1 MSNYIEER
9 PWGKFEIL
17 HEGKTSK
24 VKEITV
30 NPGQKLSYQSH
41 EKRNEKWTI
50 TQGVGI
56 VTLDGKEQE
65 IKEGDVIRI
74 PAKMKHRIQNTSED
88 IDLKFIEIQTGRYFG
103 EDDIIRYED
112 DYGRK

>member
-1 MSNYIEER
+1 MSEQVEVR
-9 PWGKFEIL
+9 PWGKFKIL

-24 VKEITV
+24 VKEITID
-30 NPGQKLSYQSH
+30 PGQRISYQSH

-50 TQGVGI
+50 LEGTGKVI
-56 VTLDGKEQE
+56 LEGKETE

-74 PAKMKHRIQNTSED
+74 PAKMKHRIENTSKDVE
-88 IDLKFIEIQTGRYFG
+88 LKFLEIQTGRYFG